1 WQRGWL
7 RGEVLEGQLAYWRA
21 ALAGLPPLDLPADR
35 PRPPVRSSDGAV
47 VTALIPPP
55 LVAALRRLAEGE
67 GATLF
72 MVLLGAYQALLGR
85 YSGQADLAVGA
96 PVANRARPELEGLI
110 GFFANTLVL
119 RADLSGAPTVR
130 GHLARVREA
139 CLGAYAHQDVPFE
152 KLVDELQ
159 PQRDPS
165 RTPLVQVAFSL
176 QHALPAGPDFGGLSL
191 EPLPEGGATAKF
203 DLTLALEETPAGL
216 RAVAEYSTDLFQR
229 ETVQRLLG
237 HYQALL
243 EGFVA
248 EPDARL
254 DNLPLLSDQEAQRL
268 LRQWNATARPY
279 PHQRCV
285 HHLVAEQAAL
295 APQAVA
301 VAGPA
306 GSLTYG
312 ELNARANRLA
322 HHLLSLGVRSE
333 TRVGVCLGRSPEL
346 VVAFLAVLKAGGAY
360 LPVDPAYPP
369 ERLAGMLEDAGAL
382 AVLTAGGAGL
392 GGGAESEPG
401 RAGEAAAGLPTV
413 GEARL
418 VRLDDP
424 AEAEAIAARPA
435 TAPPTSAA
443 TTTDHL
449 AYVIYTSGSTGR
461 PKGVQVPHAGLT
473 NLVFWHQRAFGLT
486 PEDRATQVASPAFD
500 AATWELWPYLACG
513 ASVHV
518 PDEETRAA
526 PEALRDWL
534 VAQGITVSFLPT
546 PLAEA
551 VLALPWP
558 PASALRL
565 LLTGGDALRR
575 PPPAGLPF
583 DLINNYGPTEYS
595 VVTTSGYVPPAGADQ
610 PPGRADQPPGIGRPI
625 ANTQVYVLDR
635 RRQPVP
641 AGVPG
646 ELYVGG
652 DGLAR
657 GYLGRPGLTAAR
669 FVPHPFVPGARLY
682 RTGDL
687 VRWVAEGDALDG
699 GPGGGAGGQLEFLG
713 RLDQQVK
720 IRGFRIEPGEV
731 EATLATHP
739 QVREVVVVAQDRPG
753 SADKRLVA
761 YVVLQRA
768 GASPEAPDALDALDS
783 PEARRQALP
792 SLRAYL
798 QERLPAYMVPGAFV
812 ALDALPLTPNGKL
825 DRKALPAP
833 ETAGA
838 GADGHGDEEAD
849 GAPTPV
855 PPRTAAETTLAGIWA
870 EVLGLPL
877 ARVGVEDNFFALGG
891 DSILSIQVV
900 ARATR
905 AGLRLTPRQL
915 FQHQTVAELAA
926 VAGTAPAV
934 QAEQETLTGPVPLTP
949 IQRWFFEQDL
959 PAPQHWNQAHV
970 VTAPRPLRPDLL
982 RAAVGHVLEHH
993 DALRLRFRRTPQG

>member
-1 WQRGWL
+1 MTAPTTPRFALSAQKRAVLDALLRREGTAPAPAPDPQPAIPRRQEGVPLPLSFAQQRLWFLDQLEPGSGAYNLPAAVRLEGPLDVDVLARALDALVARHEALRTTFAAAEGRPEQVVAPALAVPLPVADLSALAPDAREAAVISRARAEAGAPFDLTAGPLLRAALLRLGPAEHVLLLTLHHIVADGWSRGVLLRDLSALYAAQARGEAPALPALPVQYGDYAAWQRGWL

-35 PRPPVRSSDGAV
+35 PRPPVRSSDGAA

-55 LVAALRRLAEGE
+55 LVAALKRLAEGE

-248 EPDARL
+248 EQDGRL
-254 DNLPLLSDQEAQRL
+254 DDLPLLSDQEAQRL

-312 ELNARANRLA
+312 ELNACANRLA
-322 HHLLSLGVRSE
+322 HHLLSLGVRPE
-333 TRVGVCLGRSPEL
+333 TRVGVCLGRSPQL

-360 LPVDPAYPP
+360 VPLDPAYPP

-382 AVLTAGGAGL
+382 AVLT
-392 GGGAESEPG
+392 
-401 RAGEAAAGLPTV
+401 AGEAAAGLPTV

-518 PDEETRAA
+518 PDEDTRAA

-558 PASALRL
+558 PAPALRL

-595 VVTTSGYVPPAGADQ
+595 VVTTSGYVPPAGAD
-610 PPGRADQPPGIGRPI
+610 PPPGIGRPI

-635 RRQPVP
+635 RRQLVP

-731 EATLATHP
+731 EATLAAHP

-753 SADKRLVA
+753 SADKR
-761 YVVLQRA
+761 
-768 GASPEAPDALDALDS
+768 
-783 PEARRQALP
+783 
-792 SLRAYL
+792 
-798 QERLPAYMVPGAFV
+798 
-812 ALDALPLTPNGKL
+812 
-825 DRKALPAP
+825 
-833 ETAGA
+833 
-838 GADGHGDEEAD
+838 
-849 GAPTPV
+849 
-855 PPRTAAETTLAGIWA
+855 
-870 EVLGLPL
+870 
-877 ARVGVEDNFFALGG
+877 
-891 DSILSIQVV
+891 
-900 ARATR
+900 
-905 AGLRLTPRQL
+905 
-915 FQHQTVAELAA
+915 
-926 VAGTAPAV
+926 
-934 QAEQETLTGPVPLTP
+934 
-949 IQRWFFEQDL
+949 
-959 PAPQHWNQAHV
+959 
-970 VTAPRPLRPDLL
+970 
-982 RAAVGHVLEHH
+982 
-993 DALRLRFRRTPQG
+993 

>member
-1 WQRGWL
+1 M
-7 RGEVLEGQLAYWRA
+7 
-21 ALAGLPPLDLPADR
+21 
-35 PRPPVRSSDGAV
+35 RSSDGAV

-55 LVAALRRLAEGE
+55 LVAALKRLAEGE

-96 PVANRARPELEGLI
+96 PVANRTRPELEGLI

-159 PQRDPS
+159 PVRDPS

-248 EPDARL
+248 RQDGRL
-254 DNLPLLSDQEAQRL
+254 DDLPLLSDQEAQRL

-322 HHLLSLGVRSE
+322 HHLLSLGVRPE

-360 LPVDPAYPP
+360 VPVDPAYPP

-382 AVLTAGGAGL
+382 AVLTAG
-392 GGGAESEPG
+392 
-401 RAGEAAAGLPTV
+401 EAAAGLPTL

-518 PDEETRAA
+518 PDEDTRAA

-551 VLALPWP
+551 VMALPWP

-575 PPPAGLPF
+575 PSA
-583 DLINNYGPTEYS
+583 
-595 VVTTSGYVPPAGADQ
+595 
-610 PPGRADQPPGIGRPI
+610 GRA
-625 ANTQVYVLDR
+625 
-635 RRQPVP
+635 
-641 AGVPG
+641 
-646 ELYVGG
+646 
-652 DGLAR
+652 
-657 GYLGRPGLTAAR
+657 
-669 FVPHPFVPGARLY
+669 
-682 RTGDL
+682 
-687 VRWVAEGDALDG
+687 
-699 GPGGGAGGQLEFLG
+699 
-713 RLDQQVK
+713 
-720 IRGFRIEPGEV
+720 
-731 EATLATHP
+731 
-739 QVREVVVVAQDRPG
+739 
-753 SADKRLVA
+753 
-761 YVVLQRA
+761 
-768 GASPEAPDALDALDS
+768 
-783 PEARRQALP
+783 
-792 SLRAYL
+792 
-798 QERLPAYMVPGAFV
+798 
-812 ALDALPLTPNGKL
+812 
-825 DRKALPAP
+825 
-833 ETAGA
+833 
-838 GADGHGDEEAD
+838 
-849 GAPTPV
+849 
-855 PPRTAAETTLAGIWA
+855 
-870 EVLGLPL
+870 
-877 ARVGVEDNFFALGG
+877 
-891 DSILSIQVV
+891 
-900 ARATR
+900 
-905 AGLRLTPRQL
+905 
-915 FQHQTVAELAA
+915 
-926 VAGTAPAV
+926 
-934 QAEQETLTGPVPLTP
+934 
-949 IQRWFFEQDL
+949 
-959 PAPQHWNQAHV
+959 
-970 VTAPRPLRPDLL
+970 PLRPDQQL
-982 RAAVGHVLEHH
+982 RPHRVQRRHH
-993 DALRLRFRRTPQG
+993 LRLRPPGRGAPAPRPGGSAAGDRAPRRQHPGVRPGPAPAPRPGRRPRRAVRRGRRPGPGLPGAPGADRRALRAPPLRGARGPASTAPATWCAG